1 MSMESN
7 KIPKEY
13 SNEHEEEKKEFS
25 FLQETIKSEQMTGRK
40 LAGRMTIIAVCGILF
55 GLMSCVGFF
64 ALKPWA
70 ESTFNQNI
78 NKVTIPKDKEEKEPA
93 KKRSR
98 FRPTVLR

>member
-13 SNEHEEEKKEFS
+13 SNEHEEEKEEFS

-40 LAGRMTIIAVCGILF
+40 LASRIAIAAVWGILF

-70 ESTFNQNI
+70 ESTFNRI
-78 NKVTIPKDKEEKEPA
+78 KEVTIPKDEEEKEPP
-93 KKRSR
+93 KEKERFKRKIR
-98 FRPTVLR
+98 R